1 MSEKKRNFREGWWI
15 RKAIYVVVAVAGVVA
30 TGFGFVSTEQ
40 VDAITASPVLATI
53 VGLVAASFTNRGSDS
68 PVTEEDV
75 EVARSAAVVNPS
87 EVAAQVVE
95 QINNYGKHAAGVV
108 KDKAEQTVADY
119 YNRNQ

>member
-30 TGFGFVSTEQ
+30 TGFGVVSTEQ
-40 VDAITASPVLATI
+40 VDAITASPVLATV
-53 VGLVAASFTNRGSDS
+53 VGLIAASFTNRGSDS

-75 EVARSAAVVNPS
+75 EVARSTAVVNPS

-95 QINNYGKHAAGVV
+95 QINNYGKHAQ
-108 KDKAEQTVADY
+108 ETITSVADY

>member
-30 TGFGFVSTEQ
+30 TGFGFASTEQ
-40 VDAITASPVLATI
+40 VDAITASPVLATV
-53 VGLVAASFTNRGSDS
+53 VGLIAASFTNRGSDS

-75 EVARSAAVVNPS
+75 EVARSATVVDPS

-95 QINNYGKHAAGVV
+95 QINNYGKHAQ
-108 KDKAEQTVADY
+108 ETITSVADY

>member
-30 TGFGFVSTEQ
+30 TGFGFASAEQ
-40 VDAITASPVLATI
+40 VDAITASPVLATV
-53 VGLVAASFTNRGSDS
+53 VGLIAASFTNRGSDS

-75 EVARSAAVVNPS
+75 EVARSSTVVNPA

-95 QINNYGKHAAGVV
+95 QINNYGKHAQEQV
-108 KDKAEQTVADY
+108 KSVADY
-119 YNRNQ
+119 YRRNP

>member
-15 RKAIYVVVAVAGVVA
+15 RKAIYVVVAVVGVVA
-30 TGFGFVSTEQ
+30 TGFGFASAEQ

-53 VGLVAASFTNRGSDS
+53 VGLIAASFTNRGSDS

-75 EVARSAAVVNPS
+75 EVARSSTVVNPS

-95 QINNYGKHAAGVV
+95 QINSYGKHAQEQV
-108 KDKAEQTVADY
+108 KSVADY
-119 YNRNQ
+119 YRRNP